1 MQFIVLETIA
11 TLILLKVPNAKGRT
25 DPNRNIAGYL
35 GLASLPVWTKP
46 AASNKRRNKL
56 MIFSLFRRHPRADT
70 ISTLYGMIVAQA
82 RLPVFYRDYAVADTV
97 NGRFD
102 LIVLHLALLLDRLAS
117 DPDSQSLGQG
127 IFDRFCED
135 MDDNLREMGIGDL
148 KVPKEMRRMGEAFY
162 GRSKAYLKAIP
173 AALEPADGS
182 RALIEALSRNIY
194 GGAPSAHGAAPR
206 LAAYML
212 EAVRELKAL
221 DTGSLTAGALR
232 FPDPAAIPVARV

>member
-1 MQFIVLETIA
+1 M
-11 TLILLKVPNAKGRT
+11 
-25 DPNRNIAGYL
+25 
-35 GLASLPVWTKP
+35 WTKP
-46 AASNKRRNKL
+46 AASNNRRNKL
-56 MIFSLFRRHPRADT
+56 MIFSLFRRSPQADT

-82 RLPVFYRDYAVADTV
+82 RLPVYYRDYAVADTV

-102 LIVLHLALLLDRLAS
+102 LIVLHMALVLDRLAK
-117 DPDSQSLGQG
+117 DPALQSLGQG
-127 IFDRFCED
+127 IFDQFCAD
-135 MDDNLREMGIGDL
+135 MDHNLREMGIGDL

-173 AALEPADGS
+173 QALEPNDGS

-212 EAVRELKAL
+212 EAVRELKAQ
-221 DTGSLTAGALR
+221 DTAALASGVLR